1 MGSEPATLS
10 EADLALLDRL
20 ATRVVELHMEVPAI
34 LTLETAK
41 PLTLLASQ
49 ALIFFEPVARS
60 LFPIPDYRRLVTMV
74 ERRETLDALVR
85 LIETRV
91 DERLGH
97 RGTRSRNRRGPADRI
112 SESDRAD

>member
-1 MGSEPATLS
+1 MGSDPATLS

-49 ALIFFEPVARS
+49 ALIFFEPIAQS
-60 LFPIPDYRRLVTMV
+60 LFPIPDYRRLAALV
-74 ERRETLDALVR
+74 ERRETPEILVR
-85 LIETRV
+85 LIEAKADQR
-91 DERLGH
+91 RGH
-97 RGTRSRNRRGPADRI
+97 RGARSRDRRGAGGASGP
-112 SESDRAD
+112 DRAD